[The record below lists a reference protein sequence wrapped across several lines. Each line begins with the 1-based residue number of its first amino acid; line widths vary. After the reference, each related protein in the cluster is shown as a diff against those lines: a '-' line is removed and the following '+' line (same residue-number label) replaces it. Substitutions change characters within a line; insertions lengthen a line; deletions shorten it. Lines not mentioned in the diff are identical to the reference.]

1 MPTCPTCGKENPEG
15 FTFCG
20 FCSSSLESQVTS
32 DARKTITAL
41 FCDLVGST
49 ALGEEHDPEVLRPVL
64 ARYFDEM
71 RTTIERHG
79 GRVEKFIGDAIA
91 AVFGLPIAHE
101 DDALRAAR
109 AAIEMQERLVVLNED
124 SSIPL
129 VARIGVTTGEVLVPA
144 DDKPIVGDAMNTA
157 SRLETAAAPGEVLIG
172 EPTYRL
178 IRDAVVTEQM
188 DSLELKGKAEL
199 VAAYRLVGVASISP
213 IRTRRLD
220 APMVG
225 RSRET
230 LLLRQAFERAVSDRS
245 CQLFTVLG
253 TAGAASPA
261 SSRSSSARSMSLR
274 CSRVG
279 VCRTGTASPTTRW

>member
-1 MPTCPTCGKENPEG
+1 MPICPSCRTENPEG
-15 FTFCG
+15 QRFCG
-20 FCSSSLESQVTS
+20 GCGSKLEASSSYEV
-32 DARKTITAL
+32 RKIITAL

-91 AVFGLPIAHE
+91 AVFGLPVAHE

-109 AAIEMQERLVVLNED
+109 AAIEMQERLVVLNQD
-124 SSIPL
+124 SPILL

-157 SRLETAAAPGEVLIG
+157 SRLESAAAPGEVLIG

-199 VAAYRLVGVASISP
+199 VATYRLVGVASISP

-230 LLLRQAFERAVSDRS
+230 VLLAQAFERAVSDRS
-245 CQLFTVLG
+245 C
-253 TAGAASPA
+253 
-261 SSRSSSARSMSLR
+261 
-274 CSRVG
+274 
-279 VCRTGTASPTTRW
+279 